1 MADLALF
8 AFAVIMIAPIE
19 IDILVPIVL
28 DGIEEDSFDF
38 IADRALNIYGIK
50 RFLHYRSFSLCTV
63 SEPFYMIFKAIQH
76 LPIHE
81 RTSKEPPAVRSQTVS
96 GWFLSPYPQ
105 NAVGPGYGRPGSC
118 MYLTHAKFQGLTLF
132 GYHQNHRSV
141 MSDYRAGLVAC
152 CDPRERC
159 QAKTASKAIPPF
171 TEIEKLLVFV
181 RRLRAVP

>member
-8 AFAVIMIAPIE
+8 AFAVIVIAPIE
-19 IDILVPIVL
+19 IDILFPIVL
-28 DGIEEDSFDF
+28 DGIEENSFDF
-38 IADRALNIYGIK
+38 IADRAINIYGIK

-141 MSDYRAGLVAC
+141 MSDNRAGLVAC
-152 CDPRERC
+152 CYPRARC

-171 TEIEKLLVFV
+171 TEIE
-181 RRLRAVP
+181 